1 VPFCFLAPR
10 RAPPP
15 RCAFPNRPFTRS
27 AYSTARERF
36 QTLTS
41 TLHGPNT
48 ARQSSFTV
56 PAQLSQQQA
65 VKLNVRLETLARDAR
80 RAKKTLLCSFGEDRR
95 IAAVK
100 TPSRSNE
107 ADLSF

>member
-1 VPFCFLAPR
+1 
-10 RAPPP
+10 
-15 RCAFPNRPFTRS
+15 
-27 AYSTARERF
+27 
-36 QTLTS
+36 
-41 TLHGPNT
+41 
-48 ARQSSFTV
+48 
-56 PAQLSQQQA
+56 